1 MSTYYAGLLADI
13 GILTLGALS
22 VFVILATNQLSLGNA
37 GFMAIGS
44 YLSSFLTVEMQWPLT
59 GAIVVAAL
67 AASITGIVVGFPA
80 LRLKGI
86 YLAIATLGFG
96 EMVRSFFLVF
106 TPMGGAGGY
115 HGMHHVALGTIWIWT
130 AGILLMILLLERSHV
145 WLQMRAVHDDET
157 AAGLVGLNTTL
168 IKVGAFGLGAAIA
181 AVAGALFAHHH
192 VYIEPGNFGF
202 ERSIDFVLAVILGGS
217 TVGIGSLAGA
227 AVLVLLPEWL
237 RFIAD
242 WRLAAFGALLIIV
255 LLTRRQGL
263 LDRPLLARLTFR
275 SARA

>member
-22 VFVILATNQLSLGNA
+22 VYVILATNQLSLGNA

-44 YLSSFLTVEMQWPLT
+44 YLSSFLTVEQHWPLT
-59 GAIVVAAL
+59 AAVVAVAL
-67 AASITGIVVGFPA
+67 SASVIGVVVGFPA

-106 TPMGGAGGY
+106 GPMGGSGGY
-115 HGMHHVALGTIWIWT
+115 HGMAHVALGYIWIWT
-130 AGILLMILLLERSHV
+130 AGILLVILLLERSHL

-181 AVAGALFAHHH
+181 AIAGALFAHHH

-217 TVGIGSLAGA
+217 TVGVGPLAGA
-227 AVLVLLPEWL
+227 ALLVLLPEWL
-237 RFIAD
+237 RFVAD

-255 LLTRRQGL
+255 LLTRRQGI
-263 LDRPLLARLTFR
+263 LDRPLLARLSFR
-275 SARA
+275 SAAT